1 MQAWR
6 KVRALILVMVFA
18 PASVLAAMPLQLC
31 LGSDGHRTLE
41 SALSGDHHSDAFHS
55 DSARADQTPNG
66 GYVATASENRS
77 DCYDVALQAVGQLS
91 SRSTADLG
99 KADSS
104 TIFDTA
110 LPAYPQPIILAALC
124 DSGVR
129 AQHAQGTV
137 LGDPHLASLATIVL
151 LN

>member
-1 MQAWR
+1 
-6 KVRALILVMVFA
+6 MVFA

-66 GYVATASENRS
+66 DYVATENRS
-77 DCYDVALQAVGQLS
+77 DCNDVALQAVGQLS
-91 SRSTADLG
+91 SRSTAVLG

-104 TIFDTA
+104 KIFDTA
-110 LPAYPQPIILAALC
+110 LPAYPQPIILAAPC

-129 AQHAQGTV
+129 AQHAQGAV
-137 LGDPHLASLATIVL
+137 LSDPHLASLATIVL